1 MKLFNFSKYL
11 PDWFI
16 SRERYSFSIG
26 LDLLIIYYIYSIQQG
41 TLNLNNLTIHI
52 FTSCWVLTSYTFG
65 RYKLINKKWIYI
77 FLRHINKSI
86 IFFSC
91 FSLLI
96 YLFRD
101 ERFYKLL
108 ILFTQIILFSSIGQI
123 LINKLIICYSKNTKC
138 WLFVGEKI
146 TFLKIKKSLEETRV
160 KGIIKLYDKKANLK
174 IDNNFDSI
182 IFEYPTQIKNK
193 FTQEYYRDFKK
204 ITLQEW
210 VLSIMQRIPNV
221 IVSRKYLERRIM
233 EKLNKKFHFGIKRF
247 ADIILSIFLIFVTLP
262 LVLVSIIL
270 IKLEDRGPIF
280 YSQIRSGLDGKE
292 FRIWK
297 LRTMYK
303 NSETGTAKWA
313 IKNDKR
319 ITKIGKLLRKTRID
333 ELPQL
338 LSIIFGK
345 MSLIGPRPE
354 RPEFDKILEKE
365 IPNYQLRYKI
375 KPGLSGWAQVNYN
388 YGSSIEDAS
397 KKLSYDLY
405 YITKFSIW
413 IDFLIFFKTIN
424 LVFNGRGSEPIKSEY

>member
-16 SRERYSFSIG
+16 SRERYFFSIG
-26 LDLLIIYYIYSIQQG
+26 LDLLIIYSIYFLQLG

-52 FTSCWVLTSYTFG
+52 FTSFWILTSYTFG
-65 RYKLINKKWIYI
+65 RYELINKNWIYI
-77 FLRHINKSI
+77 FLTHLNKSI

-101 ERFYKLL
+101 ERYYQLL
-108 ILFTQIILFSSIGQI
+108 FSFTQIILFSSIGQI
-123 LINKLIICYSKNTKC
+123 LMNKLIIYYSKNTKY
-138 WLFVGEKI
+138 WLFVGGEI

-160 KGIIKLYDKKANLK
+160 KGIIKLYDKKENLK
-174 IDNNFDSI
+174 IDNNLDSI
-182 IFEYPTQIKNK
+182 IFEYPSQIKNK
-193 FTQEYYRDFKK
+193 FTQEDYRDFKK

-233 EKLNKKFHFGIKRF
+233 EKLNQKFHFGIKRF

-262 LVLVSIIL
+262 LVIVSIIL

-280 YSQIRSGLDGKE
+280 YSQIRSGLNGKE

-303 NSETGTAKWA
+303 NSETGSAKWA

-319 ITKIGKLLRKTRID
+319 ITKIGKLLRRTRID

-338 LSIIFGK
+338 FSIIFGK

-354 RPEFDKILEKE
+354 RPEFDKILEKK

-388 YGSSIEDAS
+388 YGSSIQDAS

>member
-16 SRERYSFSIG
+16 SRERYFFSIG
-26 LDLLIIYYIYSIQQG
+26 LDLLIIYSIYFLQLG

-52 FTSCWVLTSYTFG
+52 FTSFWILTSYTFG
-65 RYKLINKKWIYI
+65 RYELINKNWIYI
-77 FLRHINKSI
+77 FLRHLNKSI

-101 ERFYKLL
+101 ERYYQLL
-108 ILFTQIILFSSIGQI
+108 FSFTQIILFSSIGQI
-123 LINKLIICYSKNTKC
+123 LMNKLIIYYSKNTKY
-138 WLFVGEKI
+138 WLFVGGEI

-160 KGIIKLYDKKANLK
+160 KGIIKLYDKKENLK
-174 IDNNFDSI
+174 IDNNLDSI
-182 IFEYPTQIKNK
+182 IFEYPSQIKNK
-193 FTQEYYRDFKK
+193 FTQEDYRDFKK

-233 EKLNKKFHFGIKRF
+233 EKLNQKFHFGIKRF

-262 LVLVSIIL
+262 LVIVSIIL

-280 YSQIRSGLDGKE
+280 YSQIRSGLNGKE

-303 NSETGTAKWA
+303 NSETGSAKWA

-319 ITKIGKLLRKTRID
+319 ITKIGKLLRRTRID

-338 LSIIFGK
+338 FSIIFGK

-354 RPEFDKILEKE
+354 RPEFDKILEKK

-388 YGSSIEDAS
+388 YGSSIQDAS

>member
-16 SRERYSFSIG
+16 SRERYFFSIG
-26 LDLLIIYYIYSIQQG
+26 LDLLIIYSIYFLQLG

-52 FTSCWVLTSYTFG
+52 FTSFWILTSYTFG
-65 RYKLINKKWIYI
+65 RYELINKNWIYI
-77 FLRHINKSI
+77 FLRHLNKSI

-101 ERFYKLL
+101 ERYYQLL
-108 ILFTQIILFSSIGQI
+108 FSFTQIILFSSIGQI
-123 LINKLIICYSKNTKC
+123 LMNKLIIYYSKNTKY
-138 WLFVGEKI
+138 WLFVGGEI

-160 KGIIKLYDKKANLK
+160 KGIIKLYDKKENLK
-174 IDNNFDSI
+174 IDNNLDSI
-182 IFEYPTQIKNK
+182 IFEYPSQIKNK
-193 FTQEYYRDFKK
+193 FTQEDYRDFKK

-233 EKLNKKFHFGIKRF
+233 EKLNQKFHFGIKRF

-262 LVLVSIIL
+262 LVIVSIIL

-280 YSQIRSGLDGKE
+280 YSQIRSGLNGKE

-303 NSETGTAKWA
+303 NSETGSAKWA

-319 ITKIGKLLRKTRID
+319 ITKIGKLLRRTRID

-338 LSIIFGK
+338 FSIIFGK

-354 RPEFDKILEKE
+354 RPEFDKILEKK
-365 IPNYQLRYKI
+365 IPN
-375 KPGLSGWAQVNYN
+375 
-388 YGSSIEDAS
+388 
-397 KKLSYDLY
+397 
-405 YITKFSIW
+405 
-413 IDFLIFFKTIN
+413 
-424 LVFNGRGSEPIKSEY
+424 